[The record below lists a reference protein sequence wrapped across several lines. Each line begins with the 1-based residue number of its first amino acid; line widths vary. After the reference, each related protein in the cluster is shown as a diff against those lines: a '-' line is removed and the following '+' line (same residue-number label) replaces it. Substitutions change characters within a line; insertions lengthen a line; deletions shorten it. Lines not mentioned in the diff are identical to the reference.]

1 MQNLQLGIIQL
12 LTSSSPIYPIPF
24 LTKSKIWRFPT
35 LACYPKYLTL
45 QLNPKLTVTGTL
57 ALIRGN
63 RIGKPVTL
71 PDSISSTW
79 TRSKK
84 GHVVKAYTKLKPRN

>member
-12 LTSSSPIYPIPF
+12 LTSSSPPIYPIPF
-24 LTKSKIWRFPT
+24 LTKSKIWRFPI

-45 QLNPKLTVTGTL
+45 QLNPKPTVTGTL

-71 PDSISSTW
+71 PKDKDIKGIKRNWFSHHPSID
-79 TRSKK
+79 
-84 GHVVKAYTKLKPRN
+84 